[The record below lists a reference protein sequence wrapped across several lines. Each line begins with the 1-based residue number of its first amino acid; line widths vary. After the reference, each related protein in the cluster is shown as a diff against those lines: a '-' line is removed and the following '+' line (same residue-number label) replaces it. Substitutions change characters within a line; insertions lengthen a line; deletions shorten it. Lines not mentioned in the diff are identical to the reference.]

1 MAFFKGYYSPM
12 TQTLLQVVKSYNGSY
27 PLFDA
32 MLPRDCKKVRTIVCY
47 LSGKPDGKN
56 SAESLVDRAI
66 YLELDKKA
74 INWTQF
80 STVRALAKL
89 IDEEGVDLL
98 ACQLRRTIPIGV
110 SAALLAHRKPHVI
123 GILHGIVNGKVSPS
137 RRLLNWFIFKRL
149 TKLVCVSKTC
159 AEDLVAMN
167 WNLDSTK
174 VMAIQN
180 GMDPTPYLVEQSPK
194 LSTASNRELLFGE
207 QVSGKRLFGTI
218 GRLSEV
224 KNYRRFIEAF
234 ARACQNN
241 ANIALVL
248 IGTGPLE
255 QELKTLVTSLKID
268 EQVLFLGY
276 RKDIPTLLQ
285 NLDVFALPS
294 LREGISLALLE
305 AMASGLP
312 VLTSNRSG
320 MKEVVSDSSCGWLV
334 EPEDSQSMAEII
346 TLIARETPEQLAI
359 IGNNARQRVLEKFHA
374 ERMTSDYEAL
384 YSEILD
390 KH

>member
-12 TQTLLQVVKSYNGSY
+12 TQTLLQVVKSYKGSY

-32 MLPRDCKKVRTIVCY
+32 MLPRDRKKVRTIVCY

-56 SAESLVDRAI
+56 SAESLVDRTI

-74 INWTQF
+74 VNWTQLG
-80 STVRALAKL
+80 TVRALAKL
-89 IDEEGVDLL
+89 IDEEDVQLL

-110 SAALLAHRKPHVI
+110 CAALLAHRRPQVI
-123 GILHGIVNGKVSPS
+123 GILHGIVNGKVSLS

-149 TKLVCVSKTC
+149 TKLICVSKTC

-167 WNLDSTK
+167 WNLDPTK

-180 GMDPTPYLVEQSPK
+180 GMDPAPYLVEPRPV
-194 LSTASNRELLFGE
+194 ASIECTRALLFGE
-207 QVSGKRLFGTI
+207 QLSGKRLFATI

-234 ARACQNN
+234 ALACQSNT
-241 ANIALVL
+241 NIALVM

-255 QELKTLVTSLKID
+255 QELKDLVASLNIGK
-268 EQVLFLGY
+268 QVLFLGY
-276 RKDIPTLLQ
+276 RKDIATLLQ
-285 NLDVFALPS
+285 NIDVFALPS

-312 VLTSNRSG
+312 ALTSNRSG
-320 MKEVVSDSSCGWLV
+320 MKEVVSDSSCGWLID
-334 EPEDSQSMAEII
+334 PEDSHNIAEVI
-346 TLIARETPEQLAI
+346 TVIAGQTPEQLAT
-359 IGNNARQRVLEKFHA
+359 IGNNARQRVLAKFHA

-384 YSEILD
+384 YSDILD
-390 KH
+390 KP

>member
-1 MAFFKGYYSPM
+1 M
-12 TQTLLQVVKSYNGSY
+12 TQTLLHVVKSYKGSY
-27 PLFDA
+27 PLLDA
-32 MLPRDCKKVRTIVCY
+32 MLPRDAEKIRTIVCY

-74 INWTQF
+74 INWTQLG
-80 STVRALAKL
+80 TVRTLAKL
-89 IDEEGVDLL
+89 IDEEGVELL

-110 SAALLAHRKPHVI
+110 CAALITHRKPAVI

-137 RRLLNWFIFKRL
+137 RRLLNWFVFKRL

-159 AEDLVAMN
+159 AADLVAMN
-167 WNLDSTK
+167 WNLDPTK

-180 GMDPTPYLVEQSPK
+180 GMDPTPYLAGQDSVG
-194 LSTASNRELLFGE
+194 LTASNREGLFGE
-207 QVSGKRLFGTI
+207 QLSGMRLFGTI

-234 ARACQNN
+234 ALACQNN
-241 ANIALVL
+241 ANIGLVL

-255 QELKTLVTSLKID
+255 RELKALVASLNIG

-285 NLDVFALPS
+285 HLDVFALPS

-312 VLTSNRSG
+312 ALTSNRSG
-320 MKEVVSDSSCGWLV
+320 MKEVVSDSSCGWLID
-334 EPEDSQSMAEII
+334 PEDSHNIAEVIA
-346 TLIARETPEQLAI
+346 LIATQSPEQLAI
-359 IGNNARQRVLEKFHA
+359 IGNNARQRVLANFHA
-374 ERMTSDYEAL
+374 DRMNSDYEAL
-384 YSEILD
+384 YSAILD
-390 KH
+390 KRKE

>member
-1 MAFFKGYYSPM
+1 MAFVKGYYSPM
-12 TQTLLQVVKSYNGSY
+12 TQTLLQVVKSYKGSY

-32 MLPRDCKKVRTIVCY
+32 MLPRDCEKVRTIVCY

-56 SAESLVDRAI
+56 SAESLADRTI

-74 INWTQF
+74 VNWTQLG
-80 STVRALAKL
+80 TVRELAKL
-89 IDEEGVDLL
+89 IDEEDVELL

-110 SAALLAHRKPHVI
+110 CAALLARRKPQVI
-123 GILHGIVNGKVSPS
+123 GILHGIVNGKVSLS
-137 RRLLNWFIFKRL
+137 RRLLNWFVFKRL

-167 WNLDSTK
+167 WNLDPTK

-180 GMDPTPYLVEQSPK
+180 GMDPAPYLVERSPV
-194 LSTASNRELLFGE
+194 ASIATHKGILFSE
-207 QVSGKRLFGTI
+207 QVSDKRLFGTI

-234 ARACQNN
+234 ARACQSN
-241 ANIALVL
+241 ANIALVM

-255 QELKTLVTSLKID
+255 QELKDLATSLKID
-268 EQVLFLGY
+268 KQVLFLGY
-276 RKDIPTLLQ
+276 RNDIPTVLQ
-285 NLDVFALPS
+285 RLDVFALPS

-320 MKEVVSDSSCGWLV
+320 MKEVVSDSSCGWLID
-334 EPEDSQSMAEII
+334 PEDSHNIADVI
-346 TLIARETPEQLAI
+346 TVIAGQTPEQLAA
-359 IGNNARQRVLEKFHA
+359 IGNNAHQRVLAKFHA
-374 ERMTSDYEAL
+374 ERMTSDYEKL
-384 YSEILD
+384 YSEILE
-390 KH
+390 KP

>member
-1 MAFFKGYYSPM
+1 M
-12 TQTLLQVVKSYNGSY
+12 TQTLLHVVKRYKGSY

-32 MLPRDCKKVRTIVCY
+32 MVPRDCEKVRTIVCY

-56 SAESLVDRAI
+56 SVDNLVDRTI

-80 STVRALAKL
+80 GTLRALAKL
-89 IDEEGVDLL
+89 IDEEDVELL
-98 ACQLRRTIPIGV
+98 ACQLRRTISIGV
-110 SAALLAHRKPHVI
+110 CATLLARRNPKVI
-123 GILHGIVNGKVSPS
+123 GILHGIVNGKVSVS
-137 RRLLNWFIFKRL
+137 RRLLNWFIFKGL
-149 TKLVCVSKTC
+149 AKLVCVSKTC

-167 WNLDSTK
+167 WNLDPAK

-180 GMDPTPYLVEQSPK
+180 GMDPTPYLAEQST
-194 LSTASNRELLFGE
+194 TASKEVSRGALFGE
-207 QVSGKRLFGTI
+207 ELSNKRLFATI

-234 ARACQNN
+234 ARASQSTS
-241 ANIALVL
+241 NISLII

-255 QELKTLVTSLKID
+255 QELKDLAASLKID
-268 EQVLFLGY
+268 KDVLFLGY
-276 RKDIPTLLQ
+276 RKDITTLLQ
-285 NLDVFALPS
+285 NIDVFALPS

-305 AMASGLP
+305 AMASGRP

-320 MKEVVSDSSCGWLV
+320 MKEVVSDSSCGWLID
-334 EPEDSQSMAEII
+334 PEDSHNIAEVI
-346 TLIARETPEQLAI
+346 TVIAGQTPEQLVT

-374 ERMTSDYEAL
+374 ERMTRDYEVL
-384 YSEILD
+384 YLSLIHISEPTRPY
-390 KH
+390 